1 MFVVCEYIIMFELDL
16 FLIIEPKLKLEFDL
30 FVKQININKIKKKR
44 KKKKKK
50 DRAWTVHKQLGS
62 FTTLVMFNYD

>member
-30 FVKQININKIKKKR
+30 FVKQININKILKKRKKR
-44 KKKKKK
+44 KKKK
-50 DRAWTVHKQLGS
+50 DRA
-62 FTTLVMFNYD
+62 